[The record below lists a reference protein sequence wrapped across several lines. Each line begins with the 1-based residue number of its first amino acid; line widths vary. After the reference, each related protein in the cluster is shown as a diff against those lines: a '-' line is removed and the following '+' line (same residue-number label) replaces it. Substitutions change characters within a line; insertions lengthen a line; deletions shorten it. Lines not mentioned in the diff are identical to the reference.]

1 MKRLNRKGY
10 LTIEIILASVTA
22 VVIAFFLIDLTM
34 KLVDTTDNAYID
46 TVLITDKALIMKNI
60 KENLENDMSSYNG
73 IGKVE
78 CASNTCEIY
87 FDKSYSRSMQ
97 LITRKLVVENN
108 TVKYTDYDDNIIYEK
123 KIDSILSNI
132 SLTSTNNNGY
142 YNFKISGENI
152 FIKENYD
159 INIII
164 NNNSY

>member
-1 MKRLNRKGY
+1 MKKLNRKGY

-22 VVIAFFLIDLTM
+22 FIIAFFLIDLTV

-60 KENLENDMSSYNG
+60 KKNLENDISIYNG
-73 IGKVE
+73 IDRVE
-78 CASNTCEIY
+78 CASNTCKVYFKNLEI
-87 FDKSYSRSMQ
+87 KKIM
-97 LITRKLVVENN
+97 VENN
-108 TVKYTDYDDNIIYEK
+108 TIKYTDSDNNVIYEK
-123 KIDSILSNI
+123 KIDSSLSNI
-132 SLTSTNNNGY
+132 NLTSTNNSEY

-164 NNNSY
+164 NNTIY